1 MALFTIRLSTIPKS
15 LCGCLIA
22 IPIAW
27 GVVGCPAKAEAA
39 RGQLELRAI
48 DAESEEP
55 TAVRMI
61 LRNSKARP
69 VFAAKA
75 PRVGDG
81 FLFDGEVVLELS
93 PGTYTFTLDKG
104 PEFREHTGRFVIQ
117 SGAADNHQVEMRRFV
132 TMKDEGWWSGDL
144 HVERPVR
151 EMPLRML
158 ANDLHFANVITWRN
172 GTSDWQRQRPPRE
185 TNIWVGNERAFNLMG
200 GRDRRFASEMILG
213 RLPEPLTLAAD
224 EGEYPSP
231 FETAQAATALTGHLH
246 LSRLDARDLPVWIAS
261 RKLGSVGLLHS
272 GLLESGS
279 RNESYVKQ
287 PDEVLF
293 PPPLGVGRWSQQI
306 YFRMLNL
313 GVRVPPAAGSGAGLN
328 ENPVGYNRVYVYSDG
343 PFQLESWWEG
353 LRAGRVVLTNGPL
366 LRPRVNGELP
376 GHVFRPEGDELQL
389 EVEALLSTR
398 EKIDYLEVIQN
409 GQSVIQ
415 TRLEDWAASGGRL
428 PPVIFQEDGW
438 LMVRVVTRHSK
449 TYRCACSGP
458 FFVSFANSKPKQ
470 RDAKMA
476 QFFLDW
482 LYQRAREIK
491 LSPDQQKSV
500 MRYHRAARDFWQPKV
515 DGLNEQRQAVSSP
528 EDD

>member
-1 MALFTIRLSTIPKS
+1 M
-15 LCGCLIA
+15 IA
-22 IPIAW
+22 IPLAW
-27 GVVGCPAKAEAA
+27 GVVGWPQKAKAG

-48 DAESEEP
+48 DAQSEEP
-55 TAVRMI
+55 TAVRMR
-61 LRNSKARP
+61 LRNPKGRP

-81 FLFDGEVVLELS
+81 FLFDGKVVLELS
-93 PGTYTFTLDKG
+93 PGIYTFTLDKG

-132 TMKDEGWWSGDL
+132 SMKDEGWWSGDL
-144 HVERPVR
+144 HVERSVR

-158 ANDLHFANVITWRN
+158 ANDLHFANVISWKN
-172 GTSDWQRQRPPRE
+172 GESVWQRQRTPSE
-185 TNIWVGNERAFNLMG
+185 TTVWVGNERAFDLMG
-200 GRDRRFASEMILG
+200 GRDRRSASELILG
-213 RLPEPLTLAAD
+213 RLAEPLMLAAD
-224 EGEYPSP
+224 EGEFPSP
-231 FETAQAATALTGHLH
+231 FESAQTAAALMGHLH
-246 LSRLDARDLPVWIAS
+246 LSRLDAQDLPVWIAS

-279 RNESYVKQ
+279 QDESFVKQ
-287 PDEVLF
+287 PDDVLF
-293 PPPLGVGRWSQQI
+293 PPPLGIGRWSQQI

-313 GVRVPPAAGSGAGLN
+313 GVRIPPAAGSGAGLN
-328 ENPVGYNRVYVYSDG
+328 ENPVGYNRVYVHHDG
-343 PFQLESWWEG
+343 PFQVESWWDG

-376 GHVFRPEGDELQL
+376 GHIFRPDGDELQL

-428 PPVIFQEDGW
+428 PPVIFKEDGW
-438 LMVRVVTRHSK
+438 LMLRVVTRNSK
-449 TYRCACSGP
+449 TYRGACSGP
-458 FFVSFANSKPKQ
+458 FFVSFANSKSKQ
-470 RDAKMA
+470 QDAKTA

-482 LYQRAREIK
+482 LYERARKIK

-500 MRYHRAARDFWQPKV
+500 MRYHRAARDFWQTRV
-515 DGLNEQRQAVSSP
+515 DGLSEETLP
-528 EDD
+528 